1 MTILREDGIYP
12 HICSVRK
19 MKRIMIERTLHKKR
33 KDYGDCCNNNP
44 QRARNKLSHRLWLR
58 SLAGRQCHQGVG
70 RHLQVLSPIMI
81 FESFIL
87 MITSQVLAYMLI
99 KHDMKIMTLRLIILL
114 RHLRFTMRH
123 HIMHR
128 NDCHGDVANHK
139 NHFSS
144 SFLHRLHT
152 QQKVIFIRYYFNNF
166 WNQDNLTPLK
176 IIISI

>member
-1 MTILREDGIYP
+1 M
-12 HICSVRK
+12 
-19 MKRIMIERTLHKKR
+19 IMIERTLHEKR
-33 KDYGDCCNNNP
+33 IDYGDCCNNNP
-44 QRARNKLSHRLWLR
+44 QGARNQLSHRLWLR

-87 MITSQVLAYMLI
+87 MIISQVLAYMLI
-99 KHDMKIMTLRLIILL
+99 KHDMKIMTLRLMILL
-114 RHLRFTMRH
+114 LYLRFTMRH

-144 SFLHRLHT
+144 SFLWEKETSRL
-152 QQKVIFIRYYFNNF
+152 
-166 WNQDNLTPLK
+166 LTSLANSSKPWLVPQ
-176 IIISI
+176 